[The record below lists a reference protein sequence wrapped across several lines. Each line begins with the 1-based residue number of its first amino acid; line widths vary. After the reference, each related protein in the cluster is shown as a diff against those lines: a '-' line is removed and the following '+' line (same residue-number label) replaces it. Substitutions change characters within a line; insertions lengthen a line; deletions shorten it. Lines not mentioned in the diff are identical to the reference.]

1 MQCHKGRITIT
12 GLSTEFSSARPYK
25 IQGGFSLH
33 RSTPIHAIA
42 LFWNQ
47 SDGGYISIAFVEK
60 ALGSLVPRGHNGIHL
75 IVQITWRLAIFDK
88 GTETSHLRAVS
99 ELDHDVVFG
108 RGVGCGNWKDS
119 LASQQP
125 LFNSFNHLN
134 SSWEGWLRIAAV
146 VEQLIRLSHS
156 ELRKKFEDVPFV
168 KSLALSCGFILEG
181 EMSAKTWASILCQR
195 IEAIKHDRQPAVNNF
210 PRPVR
215 AAAPDTVSQSEETES
230 SISTGFDAD
239 DLVYEVSSPGS
250 WIFVKNSSPQAT
262 IEDGS
267 PAQVGGAETEEYGE
281 PWFNQGQMSEFDTD
295 PGHKEWEWD
304 KDRQRWKRRGR
315 SGLEETDWFPESFA

>member
-1 MQCHKGRITIT
+1 
-12 GLSTEFSSARPYK
+12 
-25 IQGGFSLH
+25 
-33 RSTPIHAIA
+33 
-42 LFWNQ
+42 
-47 SDGGYISIAFVEK
+47 
-60 ALGSLVPRGHNGIHL
+60 
-75 IVQITWRLAIFDK
+75 
-88 GTETSHLRAVS
+88 
-99 ELDHDVVFG
+99 
-108 RGVGCGNWKDS
+108 
-119 LASQQP
+119 
-125 LFNSFNHLN
+125 
-134 SSWEGWLRIAAV
+134 
-146 VEQLIRLSHS
+146 
-156 ELRKKFEDVPFV
+156 
-168 KSLALSCGFILEG
+168 
-181 EMSAKTWASILCQR
+181 MSAKTWASILCQR
-195 IEAIKHDRQPAVNNF
+195 IEATKHDRQPAVNNF
-210 PRPVR
+210 PRPVS

-239 DLVYEVSSPGS
+239 DLVYEVSSPDS